1 MVTSPVGE
9 WVLLSYRLPRD
20 PSTPRIGVWRKLR
33 RLGVAQ
39 LSDGL
44 VALPLD
50 ARAREQLEWIADEVA
65 EHGGEATIWVGSPAS
80 GSDERAIATNMASG
94 VAAQYA
100 AVIREARQAE
110 LLAEP
115 SRRRRLAR
123 LRRELR
129 RIRARDYFPTADR
142 EIAIEAVERLA
153 QATAD
158 A

>member
-1 MVTSPVGE
+1 M
-9 WVLLSYRLPRD
+9 
-20 PSTPRIGVWRKLR
+20 WRKLR

-50 ARAREQLEWIADEVA
+50 ARTREQLEWVADEVA
-65 EHGGEATIWVGSPAS
+65 EYGGEATIWVGSPAS
-80 GSDERAIATNMASG
+80 ESDERAIATNMAAAI
-94 VAAQYA
+94 AAQYS
-100 AVIREARQAE
+100 AVIRDARQAE
-110 LLAEP
+110 LLEES
-115 SRRRRLAR
+115 SRRRRLGR

-142 EIAIEAVERLA
+142 QAAMEAVERLA
-153 QATAD
+153 QATEA